1 MPSLHQDFEK
11 RFQARCK
18 AQGPYGSAWDWMDAE
33 LRDFTKDY
41 LLRSCSE
48 LELLI
53 FVDALDECGEDC
65 ARELLDF
72 FQRVVTASEAQND
85 STLKIC
91 VSSRHYPLVRADVLF
106 EVVVDGENSADIHLY
121 VDQKLNAF
129 RDSTQ
134 RHDELVLSIAS
145 RAGEIFQWSVL
156 VVAKVIR
163 SLEGRKPVELILRDI
178 EETPQQLFQLYRQI
192 VRSYLDDT
200 NVDLRDKKQFSDLF
214 QWVALAKRPLSVLE
228 LRSALLIDWV
238 DQHSQH
244 SLPTYADL
252 YARDPFG
259 ADVEFLSCGLAKVV
273 EELHYNS
280 VFLTVE
286 FIHHSVQDYFLSGGG
301 LQDLQDLQD
310 SDSATTARRTAELN
324 ITGTCHKS
332 VLLSDADAHIRHPLL
347 DYALE
352 YIFLHARSAEEGQA
366 MQNDLVQILNF
377 PQDDCMTNLAKFS
390 SLYRCNLLHVAA
402 RFDIPNLISSV
413 LDLAPK
419 VSINIRDDQHR
430 TALHIAAKKGNHNV
444 MDRLL
449 NISHT
454 FTTKSMLHWRRWRL
468 RVLQLNALDSE
479 GATPLMLAAQ
489 NGYIRIVEQLVQ
501 TQRAHLNAK
510 NPDCATALHLAIEHG
525 HVDIA
530 KALIHHGANVRA
542 RDCYH
547 LTPLSLA
554 LVGCYR
560 TAPLSLAPQNDPALF
575 WSILAQSK
583 QELYL
588 RQRDYESPYVGSSP
602 LLKRLV
608 DHVALRYPR
617 WPQDAGSSPIE
628 MGLSCEDSLQFA
640 QGLLDQGFDP
650 HTPDRYGC
658 VWFSYL
664 EPESNPET
672 LDLLQSLPGA
682 NINFKDEC
690 GRTLLARLSSSQSHD
705 CSMLKRLLEDHKVDI
720 RTEDNDGKTPL
731 TIAAEKG
738 SIEVVKAL
746 LTDARSDPQARDKK
760 NLCALDYARTRKV
773 NAQDKFE
780 AARVEE
786 PHNVPFYRERCA
798 QADEIFALLEPC

>member
-1 MPSLHQDFEK
+1 MYNRLHEISDATSGTCSWVLDNNTLRDWQHAQCGLLWVKGKPGTGKSTIMKYLWDYFAPANSSEARITASFFCHGRGVDLQKSSSGIYRALLHQLVEQMPSLHQDFEK

-419 VSINIRDDQHR
+419 
-430 TALHIAAKKGNHNV
+430 
-444 MDRLL
+444 
-449 NISHT
+449 
-454 FTTKSMLHWRRWRL
+454 
-468 RVLQLNALDSE
+468 LNALDSE

-547 LTPLSLA
+547 LTPL
-554 LVGCYR
+554 
-560 TAPLSLAPQNDPALF
+560 
-575 WSILAQSK
+575 
-583 QELYL
+583 
-588 RQRDYESPYVGSSP
+588 
-602 LLKRLV
+602 
-608 DHVALRYPR
+608 
-617 WPQDAGSSPIE
+617 
-628 MGLSCEDSLQFA
+628 
-640 QGLLDQGFDP
+640 
-650 HTPDRYGC
+650 
-658 VWFSYL
+658 
-664 EPESNPET
+664 
-672 LDLLQSLPGA
+672 
-682 NINFKDEC
+682 
-690 GRTLLARLSSSQSHD
+690 
-705 CSMLKRLLEDHKVDI
+705 
-720 RTEDNDGKTPL
+720 
-731 TIAAEKG
+731 
-738 SIEVVKAL
+738 
-746 LTDARSDPQARDKK
+746 
-760 NLCALDYARTRKV
+760 
-773 NAQDKFE
+773 
-780 AARVEE
+780 
-786 PHNVPFYRERCA
+786 
-798 QADEIFALLEPC
+798 